1 MHQQKDQHHFIPKR
15 DVAAVVL
22 GNAIEF
28 FDFTLYAAF
37 AVIIA
42 KAFFPSQNELTS
54 LLGSVM
60 TFSVG
65 FIARPLGA
73 IFIGQYADKAGRKAA
88 MLLTMVLM
96 AIGTGGMVVLP
107 SFATLGILAPILLI
121 IIRLLQGLAWGGEAG
136 PSITF
141 MMEAAPANK
150 RAFFTSWQIVAQGC
164 AAITAGLFGFFLAK
178 YLSPEQLASW
188 GWRIPFAVG
197 LMILPLGLFMR
208 RHLKETYHAPKS
220 LAAMS
225 SHEIVINAWVKY
237 RRMIILGML
246 VLSGATI
253 TQYFLNYMTTYAL
266 TELNLTAD
274 YAMISTLIMGIA
286 MVCFGLIGG
295 LCADRFGRK
304 KTIII
309 PRIILLFLLF
319 PGLYVA
325 NLYSN
330 VFVFYAVIIVF
341 TALQNISGAGLVV
354 LLCES
359 FPQYIRASGFSMT
372 YAFGITIFGGT
383 AQPIFT
389 FILQYSENPLSPAYY
404 LIITNIMCIVA
415 TLFFIEPKIS
425 KS

>member
-1 MHQQKDQHHFIPKR
+1 MQQTQDQQHSIPKR

-22 GNAIEF
+22 GNAIEY
-28 FDFTLYAAF
+28 FDFILYATF
-37 AVIIA
+37 TVIISE
-42 KAFFPSQNELTS
+42 AFFPFKNGFWS
-54 LLGSVM
+54 LFSTVL

-73 IFIGQYADKAGRKAA
+73 IFIGQYADRAGRKAA

-96 AIGTGGMVVLP
+96 AIGTGGMVILP
-107 SFATLGILAPILLI
+107 DYAKIGIFAPILLVF
-121 IIRLLQGLAWGGEAG
+121 IRLIQGLAWGGEAG

-141 MMEAAPANK
+141 MMEAAPANR

-164 AAITAGLFGFFLAK
+164 AAIIAGLFGFFLAK
-178 YLSPEQLASW
+178 YLTPQQLASW
-188 GWRIPFAVG
+188 GWRIPFAIG
-197 LMILPLGLFMR
+197 LIILPLGLLMR

-220 LAAMS
+220 IASVS
-225 SHEIVINAWVKY
+225 SQELIISAWVKY
-237 RRMIILGML
+237 RRMIILGIL

-266 TELNLTAD
+266 TELKLTAD
-274 YAMISTLIMGIA
+274 YAMVSTIVMGIA
-286 MVCFGLIGG
+286 MVSFGLIGG

-309 PRIILLFLLF
+309 PRLILLFLLF
-319 PGLYVA
+319 PGLYIA

-330 VFVFYAVIIVF
+330 VFVFYGVIIVF

-372 YAFGITIFGGT
+372 YALGIAIFGGT

-389 FILQYSENPLSPAYY
+389 LILQYSENPLSPAYY
-404 LIITNIMCIVA
+404 LIITNIICIVA
-415 TLFFIEPKIS
+415 TVLFTEHKIS
-425 KS
+425 KR